1 MEVAFYKQRSHPII
15 TGHGKNTT
23 TGRADGETCLVGHN
37 TLVLG
42 GYILTGVTCRDTY
55 AQWWLQLLVDGSHRG
70 KTRCPKHQ
78 LFQIEISYLRILGWC
93 ESTHLWPI
101 ESTPPQIPGT
111 STKILP
117 SAKGQVCTSPFHW
130 TSWSL
135 VVPCRYHSYVRY
147 MCRGGAHLHDVKPW
161 AEHSRLSWSENQSLG
176 TGVFQFSH
184 SWTQFLNIF
193 HNLRYRDTLYSYTE
207 WRNDGIVEN
216 PWFPPGEVQD
226 WGSWPG
232 PWLTSPG
239 KVGTAEISRWSLIVT
254 KQHFLTVATPLLLTS
269 VWTRLLGAGE
279 VVEREAEEVEQVEG

>member
-1 MEVAFYKQRSHPII
+1 MEVVFYKQQWLSHPII

-23 TGRADGETCLVGHN
+23 TGRADGETCLVGRN

-70 KTRCPKHQ
+70 KTRCPEYQ

-135 VVPCRYHSYVRY
+135 VVPCRYHSYLRY
-147 MCRGGAHLHDVKPW
+147 IFLCIGEVLTYMMSSPEQNTVGW
-161 AEHSRLSWSENQSLG
+161 AEVRTRALAPESSSSL
-176 TGVFQFSH
+176 TAEPN
-184 SWTQFLNIF
+184 SWTYFIILDIETLCTVILNGEMMELWNIHDF
-193 HNLRYRDTLYSYTE
+193 HLEKFKIEGVDR
-207 WRNDGIVEN
+207 G
-216 PWFPPGEVQD
+216 PG
-226 WGSWPG
+226 
-232 PWLTSPG
+232 
-239 KVGTAEISRWSLIVT
+239 
-254 KQHFLTVATPLLLTS
+254 
-269 VWTRLLGAGE
+269 
-279 VVEREAEEVEQVEG
+279 